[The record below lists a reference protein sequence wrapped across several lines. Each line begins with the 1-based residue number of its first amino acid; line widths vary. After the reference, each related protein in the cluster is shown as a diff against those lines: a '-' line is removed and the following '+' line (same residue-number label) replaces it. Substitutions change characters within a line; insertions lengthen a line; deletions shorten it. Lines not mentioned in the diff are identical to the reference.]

1 MTVRTTPGG
10 AATTDAAPL
19 AAQAAEAAAR
29 QAYGRLL
36 SWLAW
41 QWRDIAAAEDALA
54 DALMAALLTW
64 PRDGVPDRPEAWLL
78 TAARRNLLKAA
89 RHRRL
94 TADPAVTVL
103 LPDETTAVTEPA
115 TVPDARLRLMFVCA
129 HPAIDAPMRS
139 LLMLQTVLGI
149 DAARIA
155 RACLVA
161 PEAMT
166 KRLVRTKA
174 KIKATGLRFE
184 EPEARELPQRLMAV
198 LEAIYG
204 ACTLDWNEDSSPE
217 PAASLADEALYLA
230 RVAASLL
237 PHEPEALG
245 LIALLEL
252 NASRAAARL
261 DAEGCLVPLQ
271 EQDTA
276 LWDVEL
282 IASATAHLAEAA
294 RRRRPGPFQYEAAI
308 QLAHASRRRT
318 GATPWADIRLLYEGL
333 VALHPTI
340 GARIGHALAS
350 AYAADDVSAGLALL
364 RDIDPK
370 RRETHQAWWAA
381 QAHLL
386 ERAGAR
392 AGALSAYERALAL
405 SRSPALQKTLIA
417 RRQALVSSSP

>member
-1 MTVRTTPGG
+1 MTERVEPGG
-10 AATTDAAPL
+10 ESSTDPVPCAAR
-19 AAQAAEAAAR
+19 AAEAAAR

-54 DALMAALLTW
+54 DALVAALLTW
-64 PRDGVPDRPEAWLL
+64 PRDGVPGRPEAWLL
-78 TAARRNLLKAA
+78 TAARRNLLKTA
-89 RHRRL
+89 RHRRV
-94 TADPAVTVL
+94 TEDPAVTVL
-103 LPDETTAVTEPA
+103 LTDESTAAIEPAAVPDE
-115 TVPDARLRLMFVCA
+115 RLRLMFVCA
-129 HPAIDAPMRS
+129 HPAIDASMRS

-166 KRLVRTKA
+166 KRLVRAKA

-204 ACTLDWNEDSSPE
+204 ACTLDWNEESAPE

-245 LIALLEL
+245 LLALLEL
-252 NASRAAARL
+252 NASRVAART
-261 DAEGCLVPLQ
+261 DAQGGLVPLQ

-276 LWDVEL
+276 LWDAEL
-282 IASATAHLAEAA
+282 IASATAHLDAA
-294 RRRRPGPFQYEAAI
+294 SRLRRPGPFQYEAAI
-308 QLAHASRRRT
+308 QLAHASRHRT
-318 GATPWADIRLLYEGL
+318 GRTPWADIRVLYEGL
-333 VALHPTI
+333 VTLHPTI

-350 AYAADDVSAGLALL
+350 AYAAGDPATGLALL
-364 RDIDPK
+364 RDIDSK

-386 ERAGAR
+386 ERGGRR
-392 AGALSAYERALAL
+392 AEALTAYERALAL
-405 SRSPALQKTLIA
+405 SRSPALRTTLIT
-417 RRQALVSSSP
+417 RREALASLSH